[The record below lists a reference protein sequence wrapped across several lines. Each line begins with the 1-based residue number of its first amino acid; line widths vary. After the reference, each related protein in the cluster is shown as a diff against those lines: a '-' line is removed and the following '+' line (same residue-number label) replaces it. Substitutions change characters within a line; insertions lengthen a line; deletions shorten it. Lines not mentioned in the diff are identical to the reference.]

1 MSKYFSDK
9 QSALEAYVPGEQPQ
23 DRQYVKLNTNE
34 SPFPPSPYAER
45 LSRQAA
51 GNLNLYCDPECGT
64 LAAVAAEYYG
74 VSKEQMIFTNGS
86 DEVLNFA
93 FLAFCD
99 DKTPAVFP
107 DISYGFYPVFARVNG
122 VPYREI
128 PLGEDFTV
136 NSRDYF
142 GAKGTIFLANP
153 NAPTGIALGEKEIEE
168 ILKANPDNV
177 VVIDEAY
184 VDFGGET
191 ALPLIGKYDNLL
203 VTRTFSK
210 SYSLAGGRLGIGF
223 GSPDLIADL
232 RKIKYSTNPYNVNS
246 MTSAMGIGIL
256 SDEVY
261 TKDNCMTI
269 IENRDYTVDALKKL
283 DFQVL
288 PSCAN
293 FIFVSSDQ
301 LEGGKLYKRLKDKGV
316 LVRHFT
322 KERISNWCR
331 VSIGSRKNME
341 FFIEKVTEILA
352 EAGDEEGT

>member
-1 MSKYFSDK
+1 MSKFFSDK
-9 QSALEAYVPGEQPQ
+9 QRALEAYVPGEQPQ

-34 SPFPPSPYAER
+34 SPFPPSPYAQR
-45 LSRQAA
+45 LARQAA

-64 LAAVAAEYYG
+64 LAAVAAEYFG

-107 DISYGFYPVFARVNG
+107 DISYGFYLVFARVNG

-128 PLGEDFTV
+128 PLRDDFTV
-136 NSRDYF
+136 NPRDYF

-153 NAPTGIALGEKEIEE
+153 NAPTGIALGRKEIEA

-184 VDFGGET
+184 VNFGGET

-210 SYSLAGGRLGIGF
+210 SYSLAGGRLGVGF
-223 GSPDLIADL
+223 GSPALIADL

-246 MTSAMGIGIL
+246 MTAAAGVGALVDKEYFEANVAVIKKNRAYL
-256 SDEVY
+256 TDELM
-261 TKDNCMTI
+261 KRGFM
-269 IENRDYTVDALKKL
+269 
-283 DFQVL
+283 VL
-288 PSCAN
+288 PSSAN
-293 FIFVSSDQ
+293 FIFAKSSDFPG
-301 LEGGKLYKRLKDKGV
+301 ETLYKKLKENGV
-316 LVRHFT
+316 LVRYFA
-322 KERISNWCR
+322 KERLTDFVRIT
-331 VSIGSRKNME
+331 IGTREQTDILLSRIDKITE
-341 FFIEKVTEILA
+341 EKK
-352 EAGDEEGT
+352 

>member
-64 LAAVAAEYYG
+64 LAAVAAAYYG

-99 DKTPAVFP
+99 EKTPAVFP
-107 DISYGFYPVFARVNG
+107 DVTYGFYPVVARVNG

-128 PLGEDFTV
+128 PLQADFTV
-136 NSRDYF
+136 NIRDYF

-191 ALPLIGKYDNLL
+191 ALPLIERYDNLL

-246 MTSAMGIGIL
+246 MTAAAGVGALVDKEYFEANVRAI
-256 SDEVY
+256 
-261 TKDNCMTI
+261 KK
-269 IENRDYTVDALKKL
+269 NRAYLTEALRKRG
-283 DFQVL
+283 FTVL
-288 PSCAN
+288 PSSAN
-293 FIFVSSDQ
+293 FIFAKSSDFSG
-301 LEGGKLYKRLKDKGV
+301 ETLYKKLKEKGV
-316 LVRHFT
+316 LVRYFA
-322 KERISNWCR
+322 KERLTDFVRIT
-331 VSIGSRKNME
+331 IGTREQTDILLSRIDK
-341 FFIEKVTEILA
+341 ITE
-352 EAGDEEGT
+352 ENK